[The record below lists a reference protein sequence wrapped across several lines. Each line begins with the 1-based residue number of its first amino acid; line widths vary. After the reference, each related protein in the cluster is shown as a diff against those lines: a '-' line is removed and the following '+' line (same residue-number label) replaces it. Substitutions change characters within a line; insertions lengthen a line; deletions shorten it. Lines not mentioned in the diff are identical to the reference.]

1 MKKRLLFAAVSVFS
15 LLLSCN
21 KDETLVLPTKY
32 PPVITLDSPSGVYEV
47 KAGRTLT
54 IVPSV
59 ENGENAAYYWI
70 IEEDTVCRQS
80 VYEAT
85 FDSEQKVFV
94 TLVVENSDGMDSE
107 QMRIDVLALQPPVVS
122 LPVPSQGLQAL
133 AGAAYV
139 FEARVESSLTVESM
153 LWTRN
158 GEEVGSDLKYEFRS
172 DTAGVF
178 EMAFSATNE
187 DGTASVLFEISV
199 LETLPIKISFPVLS
213 SHCDPNVRS
222 TALGRS
228 LYLNPIVENVSSP
241 QYVWEVDGQTVCTD
255 SAFVYTPSSTGETT
269 VTLIVTER
277 QDNDGIVGIKSALAS
292 VKVLCSEPS
301 DVKRAAGPLSSALW
315 SEVYEYTPA
324 PGQFINESKSGYKGV
339 STVQQACDY
348 ADQRM
353 RNERYVSLGAFGGYI
368 IVGFDHS
375 IENRG
380 AYKGYDFSIK
390 GNQFEGS
397 SEPGIVWVMQ
407 DNNGNGLPDDEWYE
421 LAGSQTNVTRGYAVT
436 YYRPMAPQAGVQWTD
451 NAGGSGTVEYQPLFH
466 IQDFYYP
473 VWVEQDVYTL
483 YGTRLEP
490 NVYINPDNNQWVMGS
505 YGTGYVDNF
514 GDDMLSDD
522 GNQEAGPAKTYF
534 KIDNA
539 VYPDG
544 RSVKLDFIDFIKV
557 QCGVLAQAG
566 ILGEVSTEV
575 FGFQDENLG
584 R

>member
-54 IVPSV
+54 IVPQV
-59 ENGENAAYYWI
+59 KNGENAAYYWI

-107 QMRIDVLALQPPVVS
+107 QMRIDVLALQPPVIS

-153 LWTRN
+153 LWMRN

-187 DGTASVLFEISV
+187 DGTASVLFEITV

-241 QYVWEVDGQTVCTD
+241 QYVWEVDGRTVCTD

-353 RNERYVSLGAFGGYI
+353 RDERYVSLGTFGGYI

-466 IQDFYYP
+466 TQDFYYP

-514 GDDMLSDD
+514 GDDMLSED

>member
-54 IVPSV
+54 IVPQV
-59 ENGENAAYYWI
+59 KNGENAAYYWI

-241 QYVWEVDGQTVCTD
+241 QYVWEVDGRTVCTD

-353 RNERYVSLGAFGGYI
+353 RDERYVSLGTFGGYI

>member
-1 MKKRLLFAAVSVFS
+1 MKKKLLLAAVSGFS

-54 IVPSV
+54 IVPQV

-122 LPVPSQGLQAL
+122 LPLPSQGLLAL

-139 FEARVESSLTVESM
+139 FEAKVESSLPVVSM

-158 GEEVGSDLKYEFRS
+158 GEEVGSDLKYEFLS

-187 DGTASVLFEISV
+187 DGTASVLFEITV

-269 VTLIVTER
+269 VTLTVTER
-277 QDNDGIVGIKSALAS
+277 QENDGIVGVKSAQAS

-353 RNERYVSLGAFGGYI
+353 RNERYVSLGTFGGYI

-421 LAGSQTNVTRGYAVT
+421 LAGSQTNVTRSYAVT
-436 YYRPMAPQAGVQWTD
+436 YYRPMAPQTGVQWTD

-490 NVYINPDNNQWVMGS
+490 NVYINPNNNQWVMGS

>member
-1 MKKRLLFAAVSVFS
+1 MKKKLLLAAVSGFS

-54 IVPSV
+54 IVPQV

-122 LPVPSQGLQAL
+122 LPLPSQGLLAL

-139 FEARVESSLTVESM
+139 FEAKVESSLPVVSM

-158 GEEVGSDLKYEFRS
+158 GEEVGSDLKYEFLS

-187 DGTASVLFEISV
+187 DGTASVLFEITV

-269 VTLIVTER
+269 VTLTVTER
-277 QDNDGIVGIKSALAS
+277 QENDGIVGVKSAQAS

-353 RNERYVSLGAFGGYI
+353 RNERYVSLGTFGGYI

-421 LAGSQTNVTRGYAVT
+421 LAGSQTNVTRSYAVT
-436 YYRPMAPQAGVQWTD
+436 YYRPMAPQTGVQWTD